1 MIVARNVWEYDVEKA
16 GKTFLESL
24 GYKLSDEKERYV
36 VEIGNTFKQNKDLY
50 DTFINE
56 MKDVLLSNIPPNVQI
71 LRYYVD
77 EVVTDAKL
85 NITSTKYKIRERKIL
100 LYIDEGHNRFVK
112 IYEDLSYKISKN
124 FTLQAKDFY
133 QDIAKYIRLPIN
145 EIEFLKR
152 VSMLMERFINQK
164 YDISNYIIVRNGQK
178 WIISTDF
185 EVIYQDGLNV
195 EIDKRFY
202 YNLATKYL
210 RGLIS

>member
-1 MIVARNVWEYDVEKA
+1 MFMGE
-16 GKTFLESL
+16 
-24 GYKLSDEKERYV
+24 
-36 VEIGNTFKQNKDLY
+36 
-50 DTFINE
+50 NE